1 MIEKHLASIR
11 SGEDQARSRIAEAE
25 DKAVEIVE
33 RAREDGEKSLDDVL
47 VKAAEEER
55 SLLAAAGRKADEE
68 ITSIRTAEAKRIAAL
83 SVAAKRNRER
93 ALEIILGAFGRD
105 R

>member
-25 DKAVEIVE
+25 DEALEIVE
-33 RAREDGEKSLDDVL
+33 RAREEGERSLEDVL

-55 SLLAAAGRKADEE
+55 SLLAAAGRKAEE
-68 ITSIRTAEAKRIAAL
+68 EVTSIRTAEAKRIPMRESSHAAR
-83 SVAAKRNRER
+83 AA
-93 ALEIILGAFGRD
+93 GPGRRDD
-105 R
+105 RR

>member
-25 DKAVEIVE
+25 DEALEIVE
-33 RAREDGEKSLDDVL
+33 RAREEGERSLDDVQ

-55 SLLAAAGRKADEE
+55 SLLAAAGRKAEE
-68 ITSIRTAEAKRIAAL
+68 EVTSIRTAEAKRIAAL
-83 SVAAKRNRER
+83 SVVAKKNRER
-93 ALEIILGAFGRD
+93 ALEIILGAFGNNL
-105 R
+105 